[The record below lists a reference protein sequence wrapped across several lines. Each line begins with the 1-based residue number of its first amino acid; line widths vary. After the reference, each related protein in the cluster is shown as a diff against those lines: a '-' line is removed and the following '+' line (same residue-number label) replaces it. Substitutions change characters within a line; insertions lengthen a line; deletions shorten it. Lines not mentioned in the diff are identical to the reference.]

1 MGLSVIDKYVE
12 KKKKDILE
20 YSKILESLIALED
33 NKMWNNKTEFSV
45 YSKEIISLYADTYY
59 FLNNIHRDNPIEYL
73 NDNINNVL
81 KSIIEYYRKISK
93 ESMLKEL
100 KSETFLLSVII
111 STACYLDIATNVI
124 DGNFVDTKNK
134 FKYLLTY
141 LKKTKILK
149 VYSQDRV
156 RINDLFSAIKK
167 NVKEDGKFFEYYKSD
182 TYGNEFIKYS
192 KNPVYYLVNFKYTVP
207 GLEEFDESLVKKVK
221 ESYNAKLLSMS
232 YDLLIIYI
240 LKELISNKDVANHLI
255 VLDKTLNKK
264 ITLLKEFDNKYL
276 KDYVKVLVPFEHMA
290 DYLEAINYIEKLGIK
305 IVYEYSGVENVKE
318 NKFERGTEIIVTDE
332 FLRNNAE
339 NEYLWKQSGVKFV
352 IRNKED

>member
-1 MGLSVIDKYVE
+1 MSLSVIDKYVE

-20 YSKILESLIALED
+20 YSKILESLITLED

-59 FLNNIHRDNPIEYL
+59 FLNNVNRDNPIEYL

-81 KSIIEYYRKISK
+81 KSIIEYCKKTSK
-93 ESMLKEL
+93 ESMLREL
-100 KSETFLLSVII
+100 KNETFLLSVII

-124 DGNFVDTKNK
+124 DCNFVDTKSK

-149 VYSQDRV
+149 VYAQDRV
-156 RINDLFSAIKK
+156 RINDLFNAIKT
-167 NVKEDGKFFEYYKSD
+167 NTKEDGKFFEYYKGD
-182 TYGNEFIKYS
+182 TYNNEFIKYT
-192 KNPVYYLVNFKYTVP
+192 KNPVYYLVNFKYTIP

-240 LKELISNKDVANHLI
+240 LEELISNKDVAIHLI
-255 VLDKTLNKK
+255 VLDKVLNKK
-264 ITLLKEFDNKYL
+264 ITLLKVFDNKYL
-276 KDYVKVLVPFEHMA
+276 KDYIKVLIPHEHIA
-290 DYLEAINYIEKLGIK
+290 DYLDAINYIEKLGLNI
-305 IVYEYSGVENVKE
+305 IYEYSGTDNVKE
-318 NKFERGTEIIVTDE
+318 NKFERDCEVIVTDE
-332 FLRNNAE
+332 FLNNNAE
-339 NEYLWKQSGVKFV
+339 NEYSWKQSGVKFV
-352 IRNKED
+352 IKNKED